1 MYCVKVRL
9 DSPSLAYRA
18 QTYGVLSVR
27 LCCMFF
33 MLPTH
38 THIHIV
44 RSIDKM
50 VAYIHEPGVHL
61 HNGWQQ
67 AAAGDATWRTLPFIL
82 VPACLLNWFSGSG
95 GFLGGKFHTH
105 TLTHRV
111 RLTQLY
117 IEKYGKKANNGRQA
131 GNLVIARHLYCMQ
144 MCERRRKGGASV
156 EMADVYAI
164 RIRNAPLPCLIKA
177 TACIFIFTS

>member
-33 MLPTH
+33 MLPTNTH
-38 THIHIV
+38 THTEIV

-50 VAYIHEPGVHL
+50 VAYIHEPAVHL
-61 HNGWQQ
+61 HNRWQQ

-82 VPACLLNWFSGSG
+82 VPACLLNWFSCSG
-95 GFLGGKFHTH
+95 GFWAASFTRTHTH
-105 TLTHRV
+105 
-111 RLTQLY
+111 
-117 IEKYGKKANNGRQA
+117 IE
-131 GNLVIARHLYCMQ
+131 
-144 MCERRRKGGASV
+144 
-156 EMADVYAI
+156 
-164 RIRNAPLPCLIKA
+164 
-177 TACIFIFTS
+177 